1 MDAGK
6 GEIMAEKNN
15 EKKYLTEKEVLA
27 SGAVLKEY
35 TQTDFLSVSP
45 APAIGRVKF
54 SIVKQGTAGK
64 EHSDFYLD
72 MEAFRLLCSDLC
84 SATGI
89 KKLHESADHQYP
101 DAFKMT
107 SGTDG
112 SKHLNIGGGK
122 KGIRVQI
129 QVKKGEK
136 WDNRMVIVPF
146 DALRSMKFRNDLV
159 MGLIPT
165 QEGSYYR
172 SLYDAFWA
180 GEEQR
185 AKYYRSSYDESH
197 DGDYRPQE
205 QKQEETPKES
215 KPVETPKAEPQAQAQ
230 EQKKETPEAAVY
242 TVQTLGAVKRSGN
255 TYYCP
260 VKDKASGNKYN
271 LCFTAQYLPNMGDK
285 WEMFQEKAADGVSIR
300 IRANIVNNK
309 MQFVGIDK

>member
-1 MDAGK
+1 
-6 GEIMAEKNN
+6 MADKKNN
-15 EKKYLTEKEVLA
+15 EKKYLTEREVLA

-35 TQTDFLSVSP
+35 TQTDFLTVSP
-45 APAIGRVKF
+45 APAIGKVKF

-64 EHSDFYLD
+64 DHADFYLG
-72 MEAFRLLCSDLC
+72 MEAFRLLLADLC
-84 SATGI
+84 SAAGI

-101 DAFKMT
+101 DAYKLT

-112 SKHLNIGGGK
+112 SKHLNLGGGR
-122 KGIRVQI
+122 KGVRIQI
-129 QVKKGEK
+129 QEKPKGQEGK
-136 WDNRMVIVPF
+136 YRMVTIPF
-146 DALRSMKFRNDLV
+146 DALRSCKFRFDLV

-185 AKYYRSSYDESH
+185 EKYYRSSYDESH
-197 DGDYRPQE
+197 DGAYRPQE
-205 QKQEETPKES
+205 QKKEETP
-215 KPVETPKAEPQAQAQ
+215 ET
-230 EQKKETPEAAVY
+230 AVY

-271 LCFTAQYLPNMGDK
+271 LCFTDQYLPNMGDK
-285 WEMFQEKAADGVSIR
+285 WTMFQEKAADGVSIR
-300 IRANIVNNK
+300 IRANIINNK

>member
-1 MDAGK
+1 
-6 GEIMAEKNN
+6 MAEKNN

-64 EHSDFYLD
+64 DHADFYLG
-72 MEAFRLLCSDLC
+72 MEAFRLLIGDLC
-84 SATGI
+84 SAAGI
-89 KKLHESADHQYP
+89 KKLNESADHQYP

-112 SKHLNIGGGK
+112 SKHLNIGGGR
-122 KGIRVQI
+122 KGVRIQI
-129 QVKKGEK
+129 QVKEGEK
-136 WDNRMVIVPF
+136 WNNRMVIVPF
-146 DALRSMKFRNDLV
+146 DALRSCKFRFELV

-172 SLYDAFWA
+172 SLYDAFWD

-185 AKYYRSSYDESH
+185 AKYYRSSYDEAG
-197 DGDYRPQE
+197 DGDYRP

-215 KPVETPKAEPQAQAQ
+215 KPVEAPKAESKAQ
-230 EQKKETPEAAVY
+230 EQKKEEETPEAAVY

-255 TYYCP
+255 TFYCP
-260 VKDKASGNKYN
+260 VKEKKSGNKYN